1 MTQVNL
7 INCSRS
13 HTYKKSNQSNYV
25 WNANCRLYIREFLF
39 LFLFYLT
46 RFFILFIWVCW
57 LLSTHNG
64 VVTTRNLATW
74 MEKWN
79 WVNFTRRQHE
89 NVKRRRLGVDKKF
102 SHLYSVCDSRMVER
116 LLTTSELSAAL
127 THIRT
132 QNMLTLIITYH
143 RESFEIN
150 HAKNIRIN
158 SLSHNHSFIA
168 QDFHE
173 T

>member
-13 HTYKKSNQSNYV
+13 YTYKTSINRIM
-25 WNANCRLYIREFLF
+25 CE
-39 LFLFYLT
+39 T
-46 RFFILFIWVCW
+46 RIVDTTRVFFISISILSHSLFILFIWVCW

-102 SHLYSVCDSRMVER
+102 SHLYSVCDSRTVER
-116 LLTTSELSAAL
+116 LLTISELSAAL
-127 THIRT
+127 TNSYSKYAYSHHHLPSR
-132 QNMLTLIITYH
+132 IIH
-143 RESFEIN
+143 
-150 HAKNIRIN
+150 
-158 SLSHNHSFIA
+158 
-168 QDFHE
+168 D
-173 T
+173 